1 MLAGKVTV
9 NQYMTIKVEGHFM
22 SGYAS
27 QPYPN
32 GFYSTVNPNGFAN
45 NTNALVVR
53 TGFSF

>member
-1 MLAGKVTV
+1 
-9 NQYMTIKVEGHFM
+9 MTIKVEGHFM
-22 SGYAS
+22 SGYAN

-32 GFYSTVNPNGFAN
+32 GYYTTVNLNGFVD